1 MQAGAM
7 GAIGLR
13 PATPADE
20 EFCFQ
25 LHKRA
30 MGEYVAAIWGGDDAV
45 QRDYH
50 ARAFDPDHWQIITVG
65 GADAGLF
72 IVEERPEEIY
82 LGRIELHP
90 DHQGRGIGRH
100 LTQGLVGRAHE
111 HGRHVTLD
119 VLTVNTRA
127 HALYRRLG
135 FQETAR
141 HGDGG
146 IKIRMRCA

>member
-1 MQAGAM
+1 MD
-7 GAIGLR
+7 AIGLR
-13 PATPADE
+13 PATPDDE

-25 LHKRA
+25 LHKLA
-30 MGEYVAAIWGGDDAV
+30 MGDYVAAIWGWDDTA
-45 QRDYH
+45 QRDYQ
-50 ARAFDPDHWQIITVG
+50 ARAFDPDQWQVITVD
-65 GADAGLF
+65 GADAGLLV
-72 IVEERPEEIY
+72 VEDRPEEIY

-100 LTQGLVGRAHE
+100 LIRGLIDRAHE
-111 HGRHVTLD
+111 QDRHVVLE

-127 HALYRRLG
+127 QALYRRLG

-141 HGDGG
+141 HGEGG